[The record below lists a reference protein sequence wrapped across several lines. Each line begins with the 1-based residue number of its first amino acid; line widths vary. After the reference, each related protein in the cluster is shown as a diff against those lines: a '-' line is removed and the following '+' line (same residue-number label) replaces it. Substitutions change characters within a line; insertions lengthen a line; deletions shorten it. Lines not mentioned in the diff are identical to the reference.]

1 MAKTKRLRVKIIK
14 MLQRH
19 GELDTASIFDML
31 NASKGEFSMR
41 HGVSMQTLGNVLSK
55 EPVFVKMADQYD
67 DDAPRCQGA
76 NGYAYKIALWDLNRG
91 LLELYPELT
100 CESTNSWKL
109 GMTRLAS

>member
-1 MAKTKRLRVKIIK
+1 MKIIK

-19 GELDTASIFDML
+19 GELDTASIFNHL
-31 NASKGEFSMR
+31 NASKGEFSIH
-41 HGVSMQTLGNVLSK
+41 HGVSMQTLGNVLAK

-67 DDAPRCQGA
+67 DDAPRFQGA
-76 NGYAYKIALWDLNRG
+76 NGYAYKVASWDLNRG
-91 LLELYPELT
+91 LLELHPELA